1 MARDVTNKL
10 KPLGESIYKQTKTR
24 AQSGAVY
31 VFGRA
36 RALEGKPSHLGGY
49 ILFTLRESYN
59 GHLPG
64 GIERAWAVVK
74 DNLTYPEA
82 VALMN
87 KRCGFKAFDL

>member
-10 KPLGESIYKQTKTR
+10 KPLGESIYKQP
-24 AQSGAVY
+24 QSGAVY

-49 ILFTLRESYN
+49 ILFTLRKSYN

-64 GIERAWAVVK
+64 GIERTGAVVK

-82 VALMN
+82 VALIEQALW
-87 KRCGFKAFDL
+87 FQSV